1 MLQRIRDNASGPL
14 AYVVVAVITV
24 VFGVW
29 GIGSYFTPSSDP
41 VVASVGGTDITRYQ
55 LQQSYNQRYQ
65 RLRQAMG
72 DNFDADMFPPEQ
84 LRRTVLQGLINEA
97 VLTQYANEAGYRVT
111 DARLLAAL
119 RSDEQFQVDGQFSP
133 ERYRS
138 LLSQAG
144 IPAGRYEGRLRED
157 LKSQQLR
164 RDVTTS
170 AFASPASVDQ
180 AYRLV
185 NQERRVRYLAYDAT
199 RYVEDVDVSDAE
211 LASYYEDHAEQF
223 QRPERVKLSYVS
235 LSRSNAAAGDAA
247 PDEAALRELYEQN
260 AAQFGEPERRSGMQV
275 RVPIEG
281 DGGAARDRIQKL
293 ASSAQDGDLE
303 ATAESVDSAE
313 YSRIE
318 SAARDDLPGAVAEAL
333 FELESS
339 ETSSPVRGEQAWYL
353 LRLGDV
359 TEAKTPSFDDPDV
372 QSQLKAIASAQSEA
386 TAYSDKSD
394 RMETLAYEAPNDLET
409 LADELN
415 LEIQETGWVTREGG
429 DGIGQYD
436 AIRKAAFSDSVLQDE
451 LNSTPIQLGSDRR
464 LVLRVES
471 HEAAERQPLDEVRDT
486 VRERVARQKAEDR
499 ARDAAREAMSALEA
513 GEPLES
519 LAGENGSTLE
529 SPGFIRRSD
538 RGVDPRVREAAFSLP
553 SPENDTRRL
562 DVTATAD
569 DRVALVVVDGV
580 RAADDGDSATPREQF
595 ADQQRQYVA
604 RQEYA
609 ALNAYLR
616 NQADVEIN
624 ENRID

>member
-1 MLQRIRDNASGPL
+1 MLQKIRDNASGPL
-14 AYVVVAVITV
+14 AYVVVAVIAV

-41 VVASVGGTDITRYQ
+41 VVASVGGTEITRYQ

-72 DNFDADMFPPEQ
+72 DSFDADMFPPEQ

-119 RSDEQFQVDGQFSP
+119 RSNEQFQVDGQFSP

-144 IPAGRYEGRLRED
+144 IPAGRYEARLRED

-170 AFASPASVDQ
+170 AFASPAEVDQ

-185 NQERRVRYLAYDAT
+185 NQERRVRYLAYDAQ
-199 RYVEDVDVSDAE
+199 RYIDDVDVSDAE
-211 LASYYEDHAEQF
+211 LESYYEDHADQF

-260 AAQFGEPERRSGMQV
+260 KAQFGEPERRSGVRV

-281 DGGAARDRIQKL
+281 DGDAARDRIQQL
-293 ASSAQDGDLE
+293 ASAAQDADLE
-303 ATAESVDSAE
+303 TAAGSVDGAE
-313 YSRIE
+313 YSRIDG
-318 SAARDDLPGAVAEAL
+318 AAPGDLPDAVAETL
-333 FELESS
+333 FELDTG

-353 LRLGDV
+353 LRLSDV
-359 TEAKTPSFDDPDV
+359 TQASTPSFDDPEV
-372 QSQLKAIASAQSEA
+372 QSQLKAIASAQREV

-394 RMETLAYEAPNDLET
+394 RMETLAYEAPNDLQT

-415 LEIQETGWVTREGG
+415 LEIQDTGWITREGG

-464 LVLRVES
+464 VVLRVES
-471 HEAAERQPLDEVRDT
+471 HQTAERRPLDEVRDT
-486 VRERVARQKAEDR
+486 VRKRVARQKAEDR
-499 ARDAAREAMSALEA
+499 ARESAREAMTALEA
-513 GEPLES
+513 GES
-519 LAGENGSTLE
+519 LQSLTGEDGPTLE

-538 RGVDPRVREAAFSLP
+538 REVDPRVREAAFSLP

-569 DRVALVVVDGV
+569 GRVALVVVDGV
-580 RAADDGDSATPREQF
+580 RAGDDSDSATPREQF
-595 ADQQRQYVA
+595 AEQQRQYVA
-604 RQEYA
+604 RQEYG